1 MISNTA
7 RDARPENDP
16 AAFALPGP
24 FGPGLVHALSLLV
37 LMLLWTTGAGAGPAP
52 EQVIR
57 QQAETLLERISG
69 ERSPD
74 DMENLVQEI
83 VAPHV
88 DFTLF
93 SKLVLGKHWRTLS
106 AAQQARFEQGMTH
119 LVLKTYS
126 AALANTSGLAIDY
139 LGVQEDRNAGR
150 VTVAT
155 RVQTAGNPPVSVD
168 YRLYES
174 NGAWKVY
181 DVAIEGVSMAI
192 NYRTVLAERI
202 SAEGI
207 EAVIDGL
214 SKQPGA
220 LAAR

>member
-1 MISNTA
+1 MKNTST
-7 RDARPENDP
+7 RDAPQHEAIAGFP
-16 AAFALPGP
+16 PPGVS
-24 FGPGLVHALSLLV
+24 GARLVHVLSLLMLMV
-37 LMLLWTTGAGAGPAP
+37 LWASGAGASPAP

-57 QQAETLLERISG
+57 QQAETLLERIS
-69 ERSPD
+69 EEQSPD

-106 AAQQARFEQGMTH
+106 AAQQARFAQGMTH
-119 LVLKTYS
+119 LVVKTYS
-126 AALANTSGLAIDY
+126 AALASTSGLAIDY

-155 RVQTAGNPPVSVD
+155 RVKTAGNPPLSVD
-168 YRLYES
+168 YRLYKS
-174 NGAWKVY
+174 DGAWKVY

-207 EAVIDGL
+207 DAVIDSL
-214 SKQPGA
+214 STRPGA
-220 LAAR
+220 LAAG